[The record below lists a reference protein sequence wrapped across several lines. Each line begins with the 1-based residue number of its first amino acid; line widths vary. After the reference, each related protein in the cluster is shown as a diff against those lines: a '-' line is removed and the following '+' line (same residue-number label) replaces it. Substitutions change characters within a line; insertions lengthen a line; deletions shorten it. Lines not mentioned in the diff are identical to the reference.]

1 MRPERFRLPLLV
13 FGVGIFTL
21 AMAIPPYLDTFTEHY
36 KPPKESP
43 LFKAQCMTCHPT
55 KEGGKERN
63 SYGKDLEKAMH
74 DGGGHDMTAAVFALI
89 EGKDS
94 DGDGAT
100 NIEEIRAGFLPGD
113 PTSRPAPKDGEPK
126 VTPNP
131 SQPPPADLIP
141 KHSFHP
147 LVVHFPIA
155 LFIFGACLEF
165 FGKWRK
171 KEDVRKLAIWN
182 LGFGALASLIAVPT
196 GIAAWLRI
204 GFTLE
209 GNLLIHLI
217 LAVTSTLMMLAVA
230 AWRRS
235 GEHDS
240 PAYWT
245 TLALSTAAVA
255 GAGHFGALLV
265 YG

>member
-1 MRPERFRLPLLV
+1 VKSGGLRILFLLLS
-13 FGVGIFTL
+13 VGTFAL
-21 AMAIPPYLDTFTEHY
+21 AMALPPFLDTFTEHY
-36 KPPKESP
+36 QPARDSA
-43 LFKAQCMTCHPT
+43 LFKAKCMTCHT
-55 KEGGKERN
+55 SKDGGARN
-63 SYGKDLEKAMH
+63 AYGKHLDKAIH
-74 DGGGHDMTAAVFALI
+74 EAGSHELTVAALALI
-89 EGKDS
+89 ESKDS

-113 PTSRPAPKDGEPK
+113 RSNRPPAEEGEPAVTSRPP
-126 VTPNP
+126 T
-131 SQPPPADLIP
+131 PPPAELIP

-147 LVVHFPIA
+147 LIVHFPIG
-155 LFIFGACLEF
+155 LFIFGAFLEF

-171 KEDVRKLAIWN
+171 REDVRKLAFWN

>member
-1 MRPERFRLPLLV
+1 VKSGGLRILFLLLS
-13 FGVGIFTL
+13 VGIFAL
-21 AMAIPPYLDTFTEHY
+21 AMALPPFLDTFTEHY
-36 KPPKESP
+36 KPARDSA
-43 LFKAQCMTCHPT
+43 LFKAKCMTCHT
-55 KEGGKERN
+55 SKDGGARN
-63 SYGKDLEKAMH
+63 AYGKDLDKAIH
-74 DGGGHDMTAAVFALI
+74 EAGSHELTVAALALI
-89 EGKDS
+89 ESKDS

-113 PTSRPAPKDGEPK
+113 RSNRPPAEEGEPAVTSRPP
-126 VTPNP
+126 T
-131 SQPPPADLIP
+131 PPPAELIP

-147 LVVHFPIA
+147 LIVHFPIG
-155 LFIFGACLEF
+155 LFIFGAFLEF

-171 KEDVRKLAIWN
+171 REDVRKLAIWN
-182 LGFGALASLIAVPT
+182 LGFGALASLIALPT